1 MSSHIKWICNKDE
14 LREKIVFLFEKATRS
29 PEIAALKMQTSQ
41 LAGLKVNI
49 I

>member
-1 MSSHIKWICNKDE
+1 MSS
-14 LREKIVFLFEKATRS
+14 EKKQFSFLKKLL
-29 PEIAALKMQTSQ
+29 ALHTKTAVLEMQTSQ

>member
-1 MSSHIKWICNKDE
+1 MNS
-14 LREKIVFLFEKATRS
+14 EKKKFSFLKKLLALLTEM
-29 PEIAALKMQTSQ
+29 AALKMQTSQ